1 MKVLLI
7 RFDHLAT
14 SDVATHARVSERAPP
29 LAHISR
35 SPHLAAHILFRTR
48 FYQSN
53 RTQSNA
59 LTMRPTIALL
69 LCAALALGGATAQ
82 VASPPAT
89 AADDLHAHTAA
100 FISGVHA
107 EHAALVS
114 GARTEH
120 KALVSGIRSK
130 FLEQYQ
136 PTEAAPTASAAAT
149 GSLIS
154 GVHAHKV
161 AHISAAL
168 AEHAALVS
176 GAPSSVTTPSVV
188 PVGCLSVAEV
198 AQKAGNL
205 TTLLTAAQVSVCSDC

>member
-1 MKVLLI
+1 
-7 RFDHLAT
+7 
-14 SDVATHARVSERAPP
+14 
-29 LAHISR
+29 
-35 SPHLAAHILFRTR
+35 
-48 FYQSN
+48 
-53 RTQSNA
+53 
-59 LTMRPTIALL
+59 MRPTIALL

-89 AADDLHAHTAA
+89 AADDLHAHKAA

-114 GARTEH
+114 GARAEH

-149 GSLIS
+149 GSLGSLIS